1 MQVDPKLNKP
11 NKVYATGYVTVSEKI
26 NGPID
31 ILYDINRCDLSNEN
45 CEKYSSMKASVKIFS
60 NFSIAKVDFF

>member
-45 CEKYSSMKASVKIFS
+45 CEKYSSMKASVKILS
-60 NFSIAKVDFF
+60 NLQLQRLIF